1 MSVQSPPSGWFH
13 WPQGHERLWI
23 GLALIWCL
31 IMSVMMPY
39 WHFFGKQNSTGE
51 SYEVHP
57 RDFVERTE
65 RFVQANT
72 IGEFQGT
79 PLVEPAPGGDAYLLA
94 RMWSWYPTLKLR
106 QGETYR
112 IHMSSDDIQHGFSL
126 QPMNMNFQVIPGY
139 DHVLTLTPT
148 SSGEFTIVCNEFCGL
163 GHHAMIGKI
172 IVE

>member
-51 SYEVHP
+51 SYAVHP
-57 RDFVERTE
+57 KVFVERTE
-65 RFVQANT
+65 RFVKANT
-72 IGEFQGT
+72 VGEFQGM

-112 IHMSSDDIQHGFSL
+112 IHMSS
-126 QPMNMNFQVIPGY
+126 
-139 DHVLTLTPT
+139 
-148 SSGEFTIVCNEFCGL
+148 E
-163 GHHAMIGKI
+163 IGRASCRERLCI
-172 IVE
+172 S